1 MVCRI
6 SGELGFRKEPS
17 LNYLVLRGSAHCVH
31 HEVLCGTSTT
41 IPPLLTPRPLCFP
54 AVPPPT
60 SARRDVPFNSWVPRL
75 FSKTNSFLHVQG
87 WWSPGL
93 LLTEAAKEGGMEKV
107 ESASNL
113 GGGAQIMGRPLDI
126 GSLCKRTVS
135 VADVTKVAY

>member
-1 MVCRI
+1 M
-6 SGELGFRKEPS
+6 
-17 LNYLVLRGSAHCVH
+17 
-31 HEVLCGTSTT
+31 
-41 IPPLLTPRPLCFP
+41 
-54 AVPPPT
+54 
-60 SARRDVPFNSWVPRL
+60 
-75 FSKTNSFLHVQG
+75 QG